1 MSLLWI
7 FAFLIAERLFELAF
21 SRRNFLRLQARGGRE
36 FHRASFARI
45 ALLHTLFLLCLLWE
59 SYPWQIPLDPRTWVT
74 LGPLILLQG
83 VRYWCMASLGEY
95 WNARIVVVPGGQ
107 VRQRGPYRLMRHPNY
122 LVVVLEF
129 ALIPLLMRAPFCL
142 IFFFVNLRVLR
153 QRIRLEEQTLRQWT
167 DYSERFPSPAEPPA
181 STSG

>member
-21 SRRNFLRLQARGGRE
+21 SRRNFLRLQARGGKE
-36 FHRASFARI
+36 FHRNTFARI

-59 SYPWQIPLDPRTWVT
+59 SYPWRIPLDPLTWVS
-74 LGPLILLQG
+74 LSLLIALQG

-95 WNARIVVVPGGQ
+95 WNARIVLVPGGE
-107 VRQRGPYRLMRHPNY
+107 VRRRGPYRWMRHPNY

-129 ALIPLLMRAPFCL
+129 ALIPLLMRAPLCL
-142 IFFFVNLRVLR
+142 GFFFINLLVLR
-153 QRIRLEEQTLRQWT
+153 QRIRLEESALRQFT
-167 DYSERFPSPAEPPA
+167 DYSQRFPVGS
-181 STSG
+181 